1 MFEKL
6 LVPVD
11 GSSCSMRAV
20 ETAIEMALCHQSSIH
35 LVHVIRDL
43 SLPKEILDM
52 MAAGEVTASRMQ
64 ILNDSAELILS
75 RAREKCKAAGVDRI
89 SSECIIG
96 DPTTKIL
103 EVGAAQEVDL
113 IVLGQRGL
121 APHDNLLGGVARKI
135 LNMTKISCLVVAGPP
150 G

>member
-11 GSSCSMRAV
+11 GSQCSLRAV
-20 ETAIEMALCHQSSIH
+20 ETAIEIALCHESSVH
-35 LVHVIRDL
+35 LLHVIRDL

-75 RAREKCKAAGVDRI
+75 RAREKCEAAGVDRVT
-89 SSECIIG
+89 SECIIG
-96 DPTTKIL
+96 DPASKIL
-103 EVGAAQEVDL
+103 EVGAAQEANL

-135 LNMTKISCLVVAGPP
+135 LNMSKISCLVVSGPT

>member
-1 MFEKL
+1 MFNKL
-6 LVPVD
+6 LVPMD
-11 GSSCSMRAV
+11 GSSCSLKAVDTAV
-20 ETAIEMALCHQSSIH
+20 ELALCHESSVH

-64 ILNDSAELILS
+64 ILSDSAEIILS
-75 RAREKCKAAGVDRI
+75 RARAKFEAAGVTEVT
-89 SSECIIG
+89 SECVIG
-96 DPTTKIL
+96 DPSIKIL
-103 EVGAAQEVDL
+103 EVGAAQGADL

-121 APHDNLLGGVARKI
+121 APHDRMLGGVARRI
-135 LNMTKISCLVVAGPP
+135 LNISEISCLVVSGPE